1 MELYR
6 NVVITQDDLELKA
19 DYSIISFLE
28 KERLVKKI
36 YAKGNVEIY
45 QQNNKTGVKSS
56 SYSKEASYN
65 PLSRILTL
73 EGDVKLIKD
82 GNVMESTHIRYDL
95 NSESVSADQV
105 NGVIKLRNKEK
116 IHDRGK

>member
-1 MELYR
+1 M
-6 NVVITQDDLELKA
+6 
-19 DYSIISFLE
+19 
-28 KERLVKKI
+28 
-36 YAKGNVEIY
+36 
-45 QQNNKTGVKSS
+45 
-56 SYSKEASYN
+56 
-65 PLSRILTL
+65 SRILTL